1 MTDNIFVYRFN
12 KMTNDELEAISFN
25 EDVYTNEA
33 RLTALDI
40 LKNRDVNS
48 EAINTTHRALMAE
61 KVAQEKIVI
70 ENKPSPT
77 ATFIDIENV
86 KSETKPLPKLY
97 SKTLILVISI
107 LFSTL
112 FGSVLLILNL
122 KKTGHS
128 KARKLVFLFSV
139 CYLFVPFILITSFN
153 LDPNVA
159 LLANVLGG
167 YILTEYFWNQ
177 YIGKNTEYK
186 RLDWAKPVL
195 IMLAITIPLA
205 YIVLK
210 SGGAL

>member
-40 LKNRDVNS
+40 LKSRGVNT
-48 EAINTTHRALMAE
+48 EAINAAHTTLMADN
-61 KVAQEKIVI
+61 VAKEKII
-70 ENKPSPT
+70 LNIPT
-77 ATFIDIENV
+77 PTTTFTADA
-86 KSETKPLPKLY
+86 KSSAKSLPDLY
-97 SKTLILVISI
+97 SKRFIFVISI

-112 FGSVLLILNL
+112 FGSVLLMANF

-128 KARKLVFLFSV
+128 KARKLVLLFSV
-139 CYLFVPFILITSFN
+139 CYLFVPVILITSFN
-153 LDPNVA
+153 LDPNIA
-159 LLANVLGG
+159 LIANVLGG
-167 YILTEYFWNQ
+167 YILTEYFWNK
-177 YIGKNTEYK
+177 YLGKTIEYN

-210 SGGAL
+210 SGGAI